1 MGENIN
7 LDDALVTRLKQRAQE
22 QGLSLEE
29 TVRRILSD
37 ALPPPNRF
45 SRMTKEELG
54 EELRR
59 IREMNPSI
67 TEPPFA
73 EDLIREGRDER

>member
-7 LDDALVTRLKQRAQE
+7 LDDAIVTRLKQRAQE
-22 QGLSLEE
+22 QGLSLDE
-29 TVRRILSD
+29 TVRRILND
-37 ALPPPNRF
+37 ALPPPNKF
-45 SRMTKEELG
+45 SHMKKEEFG

-59 IREMNPSI
+59 IREINPPV
-67 TEPPFA
+67 TEPPFS

>member
-7 LDDALVTRLKQRAQE
+7 LDEALVTRLRQREQE
-22 QGLSLEE
+22 QGLTLEE
-29 TVRRILSD
+29 TVSRILND

-45 SRMTKEELG
+45 SGMTKEEFG

-59 IREMNPSI
+59 IREMNPPV
-67 TEPPFA
+67 TEPPYS
-73 EDLIREGRDER
+73 EDFIREGRDER